1 MQMSTQRYEPL
12 SLFGACY
19 VLELAGGRV
28 YIGWSR
34 NLSNRLSEHWA
45 GSGSIMTRTY
55 PPVRVLQVVFPADYT
70 VENNLTKHY
79 AKCRGWEKAD
89 GTPNVRGGDYSALES
104 RNPTSQQCNRR
115 HRAARKGTT
124 SRTRTIKTGIPNLSA
139 LKTRNP
145 HSASKTSPPPLC
157 FLSPSPRPFP
167 LR

>member
-1 MQMSTQRYEPL
+1 MQMPTQRYEPL

-55 PPVRVLQVVFPADYT
+55 PPVRVLQVIFPADYT

-104 RNPTSQQCNRR
+104 RNPTSRQCNRR
-115 HRAARKGTT
+115 QRAARKAKRQKAHHILHHMQNTED
-124 SRTRTIKTGIPNLSA
+124 PNRDTDFRE

-145 HSASKTSPPPLC
+145 HSAFGS
-157 FLSPSPRPFP
+157 
-167 LR
+167 

>member
-1 MQMSTQRYEPL
+1 MTMQMSTQRYEPL

-28 YIGWSR
+28 YVGWSR

-104 RNPTSQQCNRR
+104 RNPTSRQCNRR

-124 SRTRTIKTGIPNLSA
+124 SRTRTIKTGMSHLA
-139 LKTRNP
+139 
-145 HSASKTSPPPLC
+145 H
-157 FLSPSPRPFP
+157 
-167 LR
+167 

>member
-1 MQMSTQRYEPL
+1 MTMQMPTQRYEPL

-89 GTPNVRGGDYSALES
+89 GTPNVRGGDYRALES
-104 RNPTSQQCNRR
+104 RNPTSQHVVQP
-115 HRAARKGTT
+115 AT
-124 SRTRTIKTGIPNLSA
+124 
-139 LKTRNP
+139 
-145 HSASKTSPPPLC
+145 
-157 FLSPSPRPFP
+157 
-167 LR
+167 

>member
-1 MQMSTQRYEPL
+1 MQMPTQRYEPL

-19 VLELAGGRV
+19 VLELAGGRI

-104 RNPTSQQCNRR
+104 RTRR
-115 HRAARKGTT
+115 PSSA
-124 SRTRTIKTGIPNLSA
+124 TGDIEPREKA
-139 LKTRNP
+139 PPAEHGR
-145 HSASKTSPPPLC
+145 SKPEY
-157 FLSPSPRPFP
+157 RI
-167 LR
+167 

>member
-1 MQMSTQRYEPL
+1 MSTQRYEPL

-104 RNPTSQQCNRR
+104 RNPTSQQPQP
-115 HRAARKGTT
+115 AT
-124 SRTRTIKTGIPNLSA
+124 
-139 LKTRNP
+139 
-145 HSASKTSPPPLC
+145 
-157 FLSPSPRPFP
+157 
-167 LR
+167 

>member
-1 MQMSTQRYEPL
+1 MTMQMPTQRYEPL

-34 NLSNRLSEHWA
+34 NLSNRLGENWA

-55 PPVRVLQVVFPADYT
+55 PPPPGVRVLQDVVFSADYT

-79 AKCRGWEKAD
+79 AKYRGWEKAD
-89 GTPNVRGGDYSALES
+89 GSPNVRGGDYSALES
-104 RNPTSQQCNRR
+104 RNPTSRQCNRR

-124 SRTRTIKTGIPNLSA
+124 SRTQAIKTGVSDLA
-139 LKTRNP
+139 
-145 HSASKTSPPPLC
+145 H
-157 FLSPSPRPFP
+157 
-167 LR
+167 

>member
-1 MQMSTQRYEPL
+1 MTMQMTTQRYEPL

-89 GTPNVRGGDYSALES
+89 GSPNVRGGDYSALES
-104 RNPTSQQCNRR
+104 RNPTRPGS
-115 HRAARKGTT
+115 AT
-124 SRTRTIKTGIPNLSA
+124 SDIELRGKA
-139 LKTRNP
+139 
-145 HSASKTSPPPLC
+145 PPAEHE
-157 FLSPSPRPFP
+157 RPKP
-167 LR
+167 GCR

>member
-1 MQMSTQRYEPL
+1 MTMQMPTQRYEPL

-79 AKCRGWEKAD
+79 AKCRGWERLM
-89 GTPNVRGGDYSALES
+89 GLRMSAAVITAPLS
-104 RNPTSQQCNRR
+104 RETRR
-115 HRAARKGTT
+115 SMHY
-124 SRTRTIKTGIPNLSA
+124 
-139 LKTRNP
+139 
-145 HSASKTSPPPLC
+145 
-157 FLSPSPRPFP
+157 F
-167 LR
+167 

>member
-1 MQMSTQRYEPL
+1 MQMPTQRYEPL

-28 YIGWSR
+28 YVGWSR

-89 GTPNVRGGDYSALES
+89 GSPNVRGGDYRTRRPGSATGDKEP
-104 RNPTSQQCNRR
+104 REK
-115 HRAARKGTT
+115 RKGKRRTT
-124 SRTRTIKTGIPNLSA
+124 YCTTCRTRKIQTGIPTFA
-139 LKTRNP
+139 
-145 HSASKTSPPPLC
+145 H
-157 FLSPSPRPFP
+157 
-167 LR
+167 